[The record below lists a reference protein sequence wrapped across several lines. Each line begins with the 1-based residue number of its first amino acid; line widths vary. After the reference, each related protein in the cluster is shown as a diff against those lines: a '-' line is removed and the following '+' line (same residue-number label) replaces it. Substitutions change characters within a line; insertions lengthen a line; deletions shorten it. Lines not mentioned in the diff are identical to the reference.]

1 MSGFRR
7 SSIQFNNYFFSSR
20 KDQFIQD
27 YPLLKGTEQIQP
39 AKTMMF
45 KPVSDHNEN
54 APMAHIEDL
63 EVQESESS
71 SLTSQTSSLAI
82 SERIRKKNKR
92 RKDVEDIAESLNKLA
107 QCSEEMVGVV
117 RKVAAEGE
125 TTSSLM
131 RRAN

>member
-1 MSGFRR
+1 MIDSQNGDKEIKNIQNMSGFRR

-54 APMAHIEDL
+54 APMDHIEDL

-82 SERIRKKNKR
+82 SERI
-92 RKDVEDIAESLNKLA
+92 
-107 QCSEEMVGVV
+107 
-117 RKVAAEGE
+117 
-125 TTSSLM
+125 
-131 RRAN
+131 